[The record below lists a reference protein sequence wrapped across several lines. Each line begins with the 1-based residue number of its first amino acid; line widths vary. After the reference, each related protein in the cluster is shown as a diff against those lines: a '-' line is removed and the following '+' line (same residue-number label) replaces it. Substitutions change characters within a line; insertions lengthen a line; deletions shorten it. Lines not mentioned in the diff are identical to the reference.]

1 MPGYAQ
7 EMKTVGEPDEIRV
20 PREDEETIEPA
31 PNYEPAPA
39 PDPAPTEPEPV
50 PSR

>member
-7 EMKTVGEPDEIRV
+7 LMKTVGEPEEIRV

-31 PNYEPAPA
+31 PG
-39 PDPAPTEPEPV
+39 PDPAPTEPEPD
-50 PSR
+50 PLR

>member
-7 EMKTVGEPDEIRV
+7 LMKTVGEPEEIRV

-31 PNYEPAPA
+31 PA
-39 PDPAPTEPEPV
+39 PDPAPTEPAPV

>member
-1 MPGYAQ
+1 MAGYAQ

-31 PNYEPAPA
+31 PG

-50 PSR
+50 PLR

>member
-7 EMKTVGEPDEIRV
+7 LMKTVGEPEEIRV
-20 PREDEETIEPA
+20 PREDEETI
-31 PNYEPAPA
+31 EPAPA